1 MKPRTFNRR
10 DWMRTTVLTAGG
22 IGMIPVSGLCET
34 PRAPLQI
41 NPAGEALYSPFF
53 REYLPKAP
61 RPTALAAKL
70 NANENP
76 YGPSAK
82 AREALGA
89 AAANGNRY
97 AWRDLMGLIDSIA
110 GLEGVAPEN
119 IITGP
124 GSSDLL
130 EKTAMVFFRD
140 GGNVVSADPSYMS
153 LIQVAKACGAD
164 WKPVPLKTDW
174 SHDLDAM
181 EAAIDEQTRLVYI
194 CNPNNPTGTLT
205 PADALLKFCDRVA
218 DQVPVFVDEAYL
230 GFLEPEARQSMVSL
244 VAKGKNV
251 IVARTFSKIHGM
263 AGLRVGYAVALPETL
278 ERINAITRGGMGIS
292 GPSIAA
298 AAASMSDEAFLAE
311 CRSLNSSVRKHVFET
326 LQELGHQ
333 PVPSYTS
340 FMIFPIEMEGRE
352 FLSRMTALDVGVR
365 AFRFMDQNWCRVSMG
380 TRAEMDLFLDAVR
393 KTLV

>member
-10 DWMRTTVLTAGG
+10 DWMRTTALTAGG
-22 IGMIPVSGLCET
+22 LGLIPVSGFCET
-34 PRAPLQI
+34 PRAPVRI
-41 NPAGEALYSPFF
+41 SPAGEALYSPFF
-53 REYLPKAP
+53 REYLPEAGYNAP
-61 RPTALAAKL
+61 LAAKL

-76 YGPSAK
+76 YGPSAL
-82 AREALGA
+82 AREALSA
-89 AAANGNRY
+89 ASASGNRY
-97 AWRDLMGLIDSIA
+97 AWRELMGLIDEIA
-110 GLEGVAPEN
+110 GLEGVQPEN

-124 GSSDLL
+124 GSSDIL
-130 EKTAMVFFRD
+130 EKTAMVFFQQ

-153 LIQVAKACGAD
+153 LIQVARSCGAE
-164 WKPVPLKTDW
+164 WKPVPLKADW
-174 SHDLDAM
+174 SHDLEAM
-181 EAAIDEQTRLVYI
+181 EAAIDDQTNLVYI

-205 PADALLKFCDRVA
+205 PADALLEFCDRVS
-218 DQVPVFVDEAYL
+218 DKVPVFVDEAYL
-230 GFLEPEARQSMVSL
+230 GFLEPEAQKSMVSL
-244 VAKGKNV
+244 VARGKNV

-298 AAASMSDEAFLAE
+298 ARASMSDLDFLNE
-311 CRSLNSSVRKHVFET
+311 CRSLNTSVRTHVYDS
-326 LQELGHQ
+326 LKELGHK

-340 FMIFPIEMEGRE
+340 FMIFPIALEGKD
-352 FLSRMTALDVGVR
+352 FLDSMTALQVGVR
-365 AFRFMDQNWCRVSMG
+365 AFHFKDQNWCRVSMG

>member
-1 MKPRTFNRR
+1 M
-10 DWMRTTVLTAGG
+10 
-22 IGMIPVSGLCET
+22 
-34 PRAPLQI
+34 
-41 NPAGEALYSPFF
+41 
-53 REYLPKAP
+53 
-61 RPTALAAKL
+61 
-70 NANENP
+70 
-76 YGPSAK
+76 
-82 AREALGA
+82 
-89 AAANGNRY
+89 
-97 AWRDLMGLIDSIA
+97 
-110 GLEGVAPEN
+110 
-119 IITGP
+119 
-124 GSSDLL
+124 
-130 EKTAMVFFRD
+130 
-140 GGNVVSADPSYMS
+140 
-153 LIQVAKACGAD
+153 
-164 WKPVPLKTDW
+164 
-174 SHDLDAM
+174 
-181 EAAIDEQTRLVYI
+181 
-194 CNPNNPTGTLT
+194 
-205 PADALLKFCDRVA
+205 LKFCDRVA

-352 FLSRMTALDVGVR
+352 FLSRMTALAPARG
-365 AFRFMDQNWCRVSMG
+365 
-380 TRAEMDLFLDAVR
+380 
-393 KTLV
+393 